1 MHATPLPTVCNTYS
15 NHPRKITICLS
26 LLFSFCL
33 LHMRFSFRDAERQAV
48 LKRPRVVTINGKE
61 THSQCEQ
68 QRNPK
73 FIPKFVCTTDTVT
86 IHQRTRLGVL
96 AVRRAKPGG
105 SSLARRSMSMRTS
118 AANRLTAHFWSHS
131 QNKGSFF
138 ESGRG
143 PRTKNKTFNLG
154 LESSSLAKRCE
165 DGPCRLNNSCPRFQL
180 RVLYLPCTLGSAGW
194 SIFS

>member
-48 LKRPRVVTINGKE
+48 LKRPRIVTIIRKE
-61 THSQCEQ
+61 THCQCEQ

-96 AVRRAKPGG
+96 AARRTKPGG

-118 AANRLTAHFWSHS
+118 AANRLA
-131 QNKGSFF
+131 
-138 ESGRG
+138 
-143 PRTKNKTFNLG
+143 
-154 LESSSLAKRCE
+154 
-165 DGPCRLNNSCPRFQL
+165 D
-180 RVLYLPCTLGSAGW
+180 CTLLVPFTKQRFFLRIRPGALNEEQNVQPWLRIVVVGEAR
-194 SIFS
+194 